1 MSVDVVLDA
10 ILTQHEQI
18 TKAERQRDELI
29 REAVERGVRV
39 VTIAAA
45 LGLTRAR
52 IYQIVGKSRA

>member
-1 MSVDVVLDA
+1 MRDDLTLDA

-18 TKAERQRDELI
+18 TTAERQRDELI

-39 VTIAAA
+39 VAIAAV

-52 IYQIVGKSRA
+52 IYQIVGKPRG

>member
-1 MSVDVVLDA
+1 MSVDLTLDA

-18 TKAERQRDELI
+18 TTAERQRDELI

-39 VTIAAA
+39 VAIADVI
-45 LGLTRAR
+45 GLTRAR

>member
-1 MSVDVVLDA
+1 MNIDTALDA

-18 TKAERQRDELI
+18 TTAERQRDELI

-39 VTIAAA
+39 VAIADT
-45 LGLTRAR
+45 LCLTRAR

>member
-1 MSVDVVLDA
+1 MNIDAALDA

-18 TKAERQRDELI
+18 TTAERQRDELI